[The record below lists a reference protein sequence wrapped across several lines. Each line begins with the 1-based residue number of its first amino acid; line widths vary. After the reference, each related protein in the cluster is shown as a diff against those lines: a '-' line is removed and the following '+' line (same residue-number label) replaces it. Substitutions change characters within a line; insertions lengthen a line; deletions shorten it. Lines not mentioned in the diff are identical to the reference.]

1 MPNIIINI
9 KSFMK
14 KYSKI
19 NGMHYRHQHAKGGRL
34 KSLRKMANS

>member
-19 NGMHYRHQHAKGGRL
+19 NGMHYRYQRLKGGKS
-34 KSLRKMANS
+34 KSLRKIVNS

>member
-1 MPNIIINI
+1 MQNIINNI

-19 NGMHYRHQHAKGGRL
+19 NGMHYSVNTHALGHPDAL
-34 KSLRKMANS
+34 HLAS

>member
-1 MPNIIINI
+1 MQNIINNI

-19 NGMHYRHQHAKGGRL
+19 NGMHYRYQQLKKGGG
-34 KSLRKMANS
+34 